1 MPPKFIFV
9 RHGEATHNV
18 AFHEIGGSVFTDKKY
33 EDAPLTEQGI
43 QQARETGKALASLDI
58 IEIWSS
64 PLTRCIQTGEEI
76 FEETSVMDCYL
87 HDNLLERLG
96 DNHVTNNRS
105 LKRDIHKKY
114 PEWNVD
120 YIPDMPQLW
129 VETESIYACRQR
141 MWMLVAFLA
150 DLYKD
155 LSEDKHILIIGHA
168 GSIEALL
175 GKSLKNAEYVILTT
189 KEILEYEKIEV
200 LS

>member
-18 AFHEIGGSVFTDKKY
+18 AFHEEGISVFTDKKY
-33 EDAPLTEQGI
+33 EDAPLTEKGLL
-43 QQARETGKALASLDI
+43 QARETGKVLSSFNI
-58 IEIWSS
+58 IDIWSS

-76 FEETSVMDCYL
+76 FEETSVSDCYV

-114 PEWNVD
+114 PLWNVD

-129 VETESIYACRQR
+129 VETENIYACRQR
-141 MWMLVAFLA
+141 MWMLIAFLE

-155 LSEDKHILIIGHA
+155 LSEDKHILIISHA

-175 GKSLKNAEYVILTT
+175 GKSLKNAEYVILTL
-189 KEILEYEKIEV
+189 KELLEI
-200 LS
+200 